1 MSNILVLGSGA
12 WGCALAN
19 LLADNENS
27 VTIYGIDENEIN
39 DINNNHLN
47 SKYFNDVK
55 INENIKATNDLISS
69 LNNIDLIVLAIPSFA
84 IKEMVLKIKNRINK
98 NTIIVNVAKGFDEE
112 SKKPLA
118 NVIKDNL
125 DNEYRG
131 NVVSLLGPTFASE
144 VIIKQYTAITVSG
157 EDIKILKKVQRI
169 FSNGYFRVYIT
180 KDYIGAEYCA
190 ALKNVIALASG
201 MVEGQGL
208 KNNTKAAL
216 ITRGLAEIMR
226 FVKYFNGKEKTC
238 FGLAGVGDL
247 MLTCSS
253 TTSRNY
259 SAGYFIGKNNASL
272 FFKENKKTVEGVF
285 ACKIA
290 YKIANDNNIYAPIVT
305 SVYNVLFNNSNV
317 KDEIDKLMTND
328 LKEE

>member
-1 MSNILVLGSGA
+1 MLNILVLGSGA

-19 LLADNENS
+19 LLADNKNNI
-27 VTIYGIDENEIN
+27 TIYGIDENEIS

-55 INENIKATNDLISS
+55 LNENIKATNDLDAS
-69 LNNIDLIVLAIPSFA
+69 LSNIDLIVLAIPSFA

-125 DNEYRG
+125 DKEYKG

-157 EDIKILKKVQRI
+157 EDIKILKKVQSV

-317 KDEIDKLMTND
+317 KDEIDKLMSND

>member
-1 MSNILVLGSGA
+1 MLNVLVLGSGA

-19 LLADNENS
+19 LLADNKNN

-55 INENIKATNDLISS
+55 INENVKATNNFEASF
-69 LNNIDLIVLAIPSFA
+69 NNIDLIVLAIPSFA
-84 IKEMVLKIKNRINK
+84 IKEMVLKIKNKINK

-125 DNEYRG
+125 GDEYKG

-157 EDIKILKKVQRI
+157 EDIKILKKVQKI
-169 FSNGYFRVYIT
+169 FSNGYFRVYVT

-201 MVEGQGL
+201 MVEGLGL

-247 MLTCSS
+247 ILTCSS

-272 FFKENKKTVEGVF
+272 FFKENKKTVEGIF

-305 SVYNVLFNNSNV
+305 SVYNVLFNNANV

>member
-1 MSNILVLGSGA
+1 MLNVLVLGSGA

-19 LLADNENS
+19 LLADNKNN

-55 INENIKATNDLISS
+55 INESIKATNDLDAS
-69 LNNIDLIVLAIPSFA
+69 LNNVDLIVLAIPSFA

-98 NTIIVNVAKGFDEE
+98 NTIIVNVAKGFDEK

-125 DNEYRG
+125 NNEYKG

-144 VIIKQYTAITVSG
+144 VIIKHYTAITVSG
-157 EDIKILKKVQRI
+157 EDIKVLKRVQRI

-201 MVEGQGL
+201 MVEGLGL

-247 MLTCSS
+247 ILTCSS
-253 TTSRNY
+253 STSRNY

-272 FFKENKKTVEGVF
+272 FFKENKKTVEGIF

>member
-1 MSNILVLGSGA
+1 MLNILVLGSGA

-19 LLADNENS
+19 LLADNKNN
-27 VTIYGIDENEIN
+27 VTIYGIDENEIS

-55 INENIKATNDLISS
+55 LNENIKATNDLDAS
-69 LNNIDLIVLAIPSFA
+69 LSNIDLIVLAIPSFA
-84 IKEMVLKIKNRINK
+84 IKEMILKIKNRINK

-125 DNEYRG
+125 DKEYNG

-157 EDIKILKKVQRI
+157 EDIKILKKVQSI

-317 KDEIDKLMTND
+317 KDEIDKLMSND